1 MEPLGVGIR
10 RRRDADS
17 RVQQTESDTVS
28 NQMPLR
34 CRRSVEP
41 GYRLRVD
48 FATLP
53 SVKDGLPLGLESVEA
68 R

>member
-1 MEPLGVGIR
+1 MGVGIR
-10 RRRDADS
+10 CRLDADS
-17 RVQQTESDTVS
+17 RVQRTESDTVS

-34 CRRSVEP
+34 CRWSIEP

-48 FATLP
+48 FAALP
-53 SVKDGLPLGLESVEA
+53 SVKDGLPLGLESMEA